1 MHTFRL
7 FVGSGVLSAAIAV
20 SVVADAGDVAC
31 FGNNSFGQCD
41 VPGGLSNAVDL
52 SVGPTHTLYRELR

>member
-20 SVVADAGDVAC
+20 SVVADAGDVA
-31 FGNNSFGQCD
+31 SH
-41 VPGGLSNAVDL
+41 V
-52 SVGPTHTLYRELR
+52 HRW